1 MNTDN
6 PFSFSAATD
15 LSTEDILYYYITEHN
30 YSRFI
35 QSKRNV
41 FLLGERGTGKTM
53 TLLYHSLDV
62 QRLRAERDGSRFDAS
77 WIGVYVPCNTPLIH
91 RLDHELLDEY
101 RGFSLSE
108 HFLTLSIVDATVR
121 ALDGLLEMA
130 DERLDR
136 ELCAELEAVL
146 AIELPPGRNLLD
158 RMRIFVAAE
167 IRRTQQAVNEALNDF
182 YYNVFSFATLVLPI
196 LDVLRRVPELGG
208 SHFLFLIDDADYLND
223 HQVASLNAW
232 IAYREH
238 SLFSFK
244 VATSK
249 VMRPSMLTPSGGAIE
264 EGHDFTIVDLEST
277 LHNERTDFG
286 RLAWQIVKRR
296 LERVGSQ
303 ATPEEFFPISG
314 RVIRQL
320 EKCKVAAKSLAE
332 KKFPCG
338 TEKQISDYVYKYHRA
353 IFFRRRHKANRP
365 TYSGFDMITFLS
377 TGIVRNL
384 LEPCYVMYD
393 IAISRANEDTSLPL
407 EVISPTIQNEAIL
420 KLSER
425 PWIKLGEGLHKQ
437 VANCTREQSDQ
448 ITRLFEALARLFRA
462 RLRSPDCSEPRATSF
477 TISGTYTKDRL
488 DVEEL
493 MVIARKALLIYV
505 RLGTAKD
512 AGSRETYYV
521 PTRML
526 WPSRG
531 LDPLGQHARVSLK
544 ARDLM
549 AAARGERNPWTEIGE
564 GNGESILEG
573 TMFDDTL

>member
-1 MNTDN
+1 MKAEN

-15 LSTEDILYYYITEHN
+15 LSSEEILYYYISEHN

-62 QRLRAERDGSRFDAS
+62 QHLSAHKEGQTADLR

-91 RLDHELLDEY
+91 RLDHELLDDF
-101 RGFSLSE
+101 RAFSLSE
-108 HFLTLSIVDATVR
+108 HFLTLSIVDATVKTLR
-121 ALDGLLEMA
+121 G
-130 DERLDR
+130 RLDVSDSDLDA

-146 AIELPPGRNLLD
+146 AIQLPPGHGLLH
-158 RMRIFVAAE
+158 RVGLFVAAE
-167 IRRTQQAVNEALNDF
+167 TRRTQQAINQATEDF
-182 YYNVFSFATLVLPI
+182 YYNVFSFATLVRPV
-196 LDVLRRVPELGG
+196 LDVLMRMTELRD
-208 SHFLFLIDDADYLND
+208 SHFLFLLDDADYLNA
-223 HQVASLNAW
+223 HQIASLNSW
-232 IAYREH
+232 IAYRDH

-249 VMRPSMLTPSGGAIE
+249 VMRPSRLTKSGGSIE
-264 EGHDFTIVDLEST
+264 EGHDFTVVDLESP

-286 RLAWQIVKRR
+286 RLARQIIERR
-296 LERVGSQ
+296 LNRVGCESS
-303 ATPEEFFPISG
+303 ADVFFPIG
-314 RVIRQL
+314 ERVLEQL
-320 EKCKVAAKSLAE
+320 DRCKKEAEREAREKFVGGS
-332 KKFPCG
+332 
-338 TEKQISDYVYKYHRA
+338 EKQISDYVYKYHRA
-353 IFFRRRHKANRP
+353 IFFRRKPRANRP
-365 TYSGFDMITFLS
+365 VYSGFDMLTFLS

-393 IAISRANEDTSLPL
+393 NAISRAGDGVSLPL
-407 EVISPTIQNEAIL
+407 DRIDPTIQNDVIL

-425 PWIKLGEGLHKQ
+425 PWIKLEEGLHKQ
-437 VANCTREQSDQ
+437 VANCTKEQSEH
-448 ITRLFEALARLFRA
+448 IKRLFEALARLFRR
-462 RLRSPDCSEPRATSF
+462 RLMSPNCSEPRATSF
-477 TISGTYTKDRL
+477 TISGPYDAERKR
-488 DVEEL
+488 VEDL
-493 MVIARKALLIYV
+493 IVIARKALLIYV
-505 RLGTAKD
+505 RLGTAKE

-549 AAARGERNPWTEIGE
+549 AAARGERNPWTDVREE
-564 GNGESILEG
+564 DDNSALVG
-573 TMFDDTL
+573 TIFDDAR